1 MISELSHPNSSG
13 SLDWEKKLLEQALN
27 ELSSVAKERDDAL
40 SSLHLMEWKIHELE
54 AMKEA
59 DAGLWPINNKMK
71 DLETFSHSGDMNLVS
86 DTERSSP
93 SAPSSQKKDQGT
105 VKMESSSE
113 SSNHVIALTD
123 KLQKTEAQL
132 EIESR
137 KFQELLHQKEKIE
150 TIYEESAKVHDES
163 VKSLKEH
170 IRQLGVK
177 NKSLEDEMNQHKIN
191 SQEKLNQQNAL
202 IKALQ
207 NSYDECKTEA
217 NSYLNRAESS
227 EKLLAATIADSEM
240 KYQHLVEESRIQ
252 SEAMK
257 EEHMISM
264 SKVQLDANNLSNEVN
279 ALVSI

>member
-202 IKALQ
+202 ITALQ

-240 KYQHLVEESRIQ
+240 KYQLLVEESRIQ

>member
-240 KYQHLVEESRIQ
+240 KYQLLVEESRIQ